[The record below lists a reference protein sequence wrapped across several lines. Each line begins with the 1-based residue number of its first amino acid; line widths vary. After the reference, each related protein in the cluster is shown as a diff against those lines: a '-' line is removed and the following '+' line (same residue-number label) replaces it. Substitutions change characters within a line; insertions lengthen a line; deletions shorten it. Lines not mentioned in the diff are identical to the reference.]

1 MSVKT
6 KVYLLGHVTVPKLL
20 DFLKDYQP
28 VSDVCH
34 TQHEMLPEA
43 IQSVYHKYDDEKW
56 YADYGFIS
64 FNMPNGVRRHLFYSY
79 SNVIFCNNAGC
90 YYPPEAREIVE
101 SETTDLSLECDEAA
115 IQIMKEIVS
124 YFGGWIKEMTVM
136 IKSRFTLSQAPGQ
149 RIKRPG
155 SFCQVISSSISN
167 GSYIPKDRNSF
178 IRSSGRPCT
187 RKPKKP

>member
-124 YFGGWIKEMTVM
+124 YFGGWIKENDSDDKKPFYF
-136 IKSRFTLSQAPGQ
+136 IPGT
-149 RIKRPG
+149 RT
-155 SFCQVISSSISN
+155 
-167 GSYIPKDRNSF
+167 KDKE
-178 IRSSGRPCT
+178 T
-187 RKPKKP
+187 RKFLPGDIVQHFKRELHSKGQKFLMNENA